1 MGGIAMKLRIL
12 VVAMLA
18 SGFLLTPTTASA
30 KGVKDV
36 TVSGPGLATPIRLS
50 ESRSANDVA
59 QKSGFFPL
67 AAGRLTGNQPQKGDL
82 GPRYVAKYR
91 WLVGRDE
98 TVSTRQELYPF
109 ADVGALTYTPPGQN
123 AFNSSR
129 GGGWY
134 QAGAELTLLL
144 VAAGVPVPPSYS
156 PPVPLVAPPR
166 LAG

>member
-36 TVSGPGLATPIRLS
+36 TVSGAGLTTPIRLGD
-50 ESRSANDVA
+50 SRSANDVA
-59 QKSGFFPL
+59 QRSGFFPL
-67 AAGRLTGNQPQKGDL
+67 AADRFAASPPPGNL
-82 GPRYVAKYR
+82 GPRYIATYR
-91 WLVGRDE
+91 WLVGPDE
-98 TVSTRQELYPF
+98 TVSMRQELYPF

-134 QAGAELTLLL
+134 QAGAELILLL
-144 VAAGVPVPPSYS
+144 VAAGVPVPLSYS